1 MKYTVCS
8 KCGANLDPGEKC
20 DCKPMKQTVTDI
32 LHEVIQKMCDEY
44 CKYPE
49 QYTGE
54 DEDKLY
60 EEKCDNCPLNLL

>member
-1 MKYTVCS
+1 ME
-8 KCGANLDPGEKC
+8 G
-20 DCKPMKQTVTDI
+20 TVTAI
-32 LHEVIQKMCDEY
+32 LQEVIQKMCDEY

-49 QYTGE
+49 QYKGE

>member
-1 MKYTVCS
+1 MKYIVCP

-20 DCKPMKQTVTDI
+20 YCEPKKQTVTGI

-49 QYTGE
+49 QYKGE

-60 EEKCDNCPLNLL
+60 EEKCDNCPLNLF